1 MIDSIESEIRSLVR
15 ELIRD
20 VVPESR
26 LKSQPLDLRRVRL
39 DNDEDLAEFVND
51 ILAIAAVP
59 SDLAALQAGQIRF
72 TLANSQPVPETD
84 SRSDSGNTTQP
95 VTAIRVEKGAV
106 TEKAVIKAAESG
118 SFLKVGPNAVL
129 TPLAREAARKRK
141 VRIERL
147 TT

>member
-72 TLANSQPVPETD
+72 TLANSQPVTETD
-84 SRSDSGNTTQP
+84 SRSNSGNTTQP

-106 TEKAVIKAAESG
+106 TEKAVIKVAESG